1 MSEIPETGYE
11 CLCMDLREGWR
22 VSTIWG
28 RMKNQGQITEGFVPQ
43 EQKCALYPEWVRNYK

>member
-1 MSEIPETGYE
+1 MSEIPETGYK